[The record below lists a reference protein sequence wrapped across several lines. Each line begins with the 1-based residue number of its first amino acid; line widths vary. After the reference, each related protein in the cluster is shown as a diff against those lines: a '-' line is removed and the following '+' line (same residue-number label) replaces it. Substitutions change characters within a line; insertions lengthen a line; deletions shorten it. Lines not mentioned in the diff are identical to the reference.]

1 MASKPEPRAAKVAND
16 QSDFGVAEEIKDRLS
31 SELVFALVGPLGS
44 GVSTTASLIHEK
56 LTGPYKYKCPP
67 VLRPSDVIKEK
78 AALLGEAAPDNPNS
92 ASYVNKMQDLGNE
105 LRKKFGNNYLIEKN
119 IEKMYLFRKSEGGYD
134 GDVELPGRRAYVI
147 DSIKHMEELE
157 LLRSIYGES
166 LCVIGVFAPD
176 KIRDERLKDLGF
188 PEGERL
194 EVMDR
199 DQEEVMTFGQDTRNV
214 FVESDFFV
222 CNDKR
227 KADVE
232 QSIDRFLEL
241 IFDISVRTPTR
252 RESTMYEAEAA
263 AAKSAC
269 MSRQVGASI
278 VSAAGELIA
287 VGWND
292 VPKFGGGLYSED
304 DRNSIIKDPPSI
316 VDKDNRCHNWGGGIC
331 HNDKNKK
338 RIIDQV
344 VDSVSKIEGASK
356 EQRRAIEGAVART
369 DVKSLIEFSRSIHAE
384 MEAILS
390 VAREGKHSLV
400 GATLFTNTY
409 PCHNCA
415 RHIVA
420 AGISEVVYIRPYKK
434 SLALKLHHDAITEVP
449 DDGGKVLFRQYDG
462 VAPSIYFKIFLTPK
476 ERKDGGKKV
485 KTERGEALPVF
496 RIALDGKRDYEDKV
510 IADLA
515 KKEHSNP
522 A

>member
-1 MASKPEPRAAKVAND
+1 MASKPLSKVKSAAND
-16 QSDFGVAEEIKDRLS
+16 QIGSGVADEIKERFS
-31 SELVFALVGPLGS
+31 HELVFALVGPLGS
-44 GVSTTASLIHEK
+44 GVSTTAKLIIEK

-67 VLRPSDVIKEK
+67 ILKPSDVIRDK
-78 AALLGEAAPDNPNS
+78 ASLLGEIVPENPNS
-92 ASYVNKMQDLGNE
+92 STYVSKMQDLGNE
-105 LRKKFGNNYLIEKN
+105 LRDKFGNNYLIEKT
-119 IEKMYLFRKSEGGYD
+119 IEKMFIFRKDEGGYE
-134 GDVELPGRRAYVI
+134 GDVEIPGRRAYII
-147 DSIKHMEELE
+147 DSIKHMEELD

-176 KIRDERLKDLGF
+176 QLRDKRLEDLGF
-188 PEGERL
+188 SENERARL
-194 EVMDR
+194 MDR

-214 FVESDFFV
+214 FVEADFFI

-227 KADVE
+227 E
-232 QSIDRFLEL
+232 IDIGETVDRYLEL
-241 IFDISVRTPTR
+241 IFDVSVRTPTR

-278 VSAAGELIA
+278 VSASGELIA

-292 VPKFGGGLYSED
+292 VPKFGGGLYAED
-304 DRNSIIKDPPSI
+304 DRSSMSARPQGIVNKDF
-316 VDKDNRCHNWGGGIC
+316 RCHNWSGGVC
-331 HNDKNKK
+331 HNDQNKE
-338 RIIDQV
+338 RIIGQV
-344 VDSVSKIEGASK
+344 VDSVSKIEGASREK
-356 EQRRAIEGAVART
+356 REAIEAAVSRT
-369 DVKSLIEFSRSIHAE
+369 DVRSLIEFSRSIHAE

-449 DDGGKVLFRQYDG
+449 DENGKVLFRQYDG
-462 VAPSIYFKIFLTPK
+462 VSPSVYFKIFLTPR
-476 ERKDGGKKV
+476 ERKSGGKIAKMD
-485 KTERGEALPVF
+485 KRDALPVF
-496 RIALDGKRDYEDKV
+496 RVPLDAKRDFEDKV

-515 KKEHSNP
+515 QKEQP
-522 A
+522 DGA

>member
-1 MASKPEPRAAKVAND
+1 MASKFLPKVGTVAND
-16 QSDFGVAEEIKDRLS
+16 QSQTGVTEEIKDRLS
-31 SELVFALVGPLGS
+31 HELVFALVGPLGS

-56 LTGPYKYKCPP
+56 LTGPYKYLCPP
-67 VLRPSDVIKEK
+67 ILKPSDVIRDM
-78 AALLGEAAPDNPNS
+78 AGLLGEIAPDNINS
-92 ASYVNKMQDLGNE
+92 ANYVNKMQDLGNS
-105 LRKKFGNNYLIEKN
+105 LRDKFGNNYLIEKT
-119 IEKMYLFRKSEGGYD
+119 IEKMYLFRKDQGGYEGG
-134 GDVELPGRRAYVI
+134 VELPGRRAYVI

-157 LLRSIYGES
+157 LLRFIYGES

-176 KIRDERLKDLGF
+176 QLRDERLKDLGY
-188 PEGERL
+188 PEVERAR
-194 EVMDR
+194 VMDR

-214 FVESDFFV
+214 FVEADFFI
-222 CNDKR
+222 CNDR
-227 KADVE
+227 REVDVGLT
-232 QSIDRFLEL
+232 IDRYLEL

-278 VSAAGELIA
+278 VSASGELIA

-304 DRNSIIKDPPSI
+304 DRNSIGGQPPVVIDS
-316 VDKDNRCHNWGGGIC
+316 DNRCHNWGGGIC
-331 HNDKNKK
+331 HNDQNKK
-338 RIIDQV
+338 RIIGQV
-344 VDSVSKIEGASK
+344 VDTVSKIEGASK
-356 EQRRAIEGAVART
+356 EKRDAIEAAVSRT
-369 DVKSLIEFSRSIHAE
+369 DVKALIEFSRSIHAE

-420 AGISEVVYIRPYKK
+420 AGITEVVYIKPYKK
-434 SLALKLHHDAITEVP
+434 SLALQLHNDAITEVP
-449 DDGGKVLFRQYDG
+449 GDEGKVLFRQYDG
-462 VAPSIYFKIFLTPK
+462 VAPSVYFKIFQTPK
-476 ERKDGGKKV
+476 ERKNGGKKV
-485 KTERGEALPVF
+485 VTLRKDALPVF
-496 RIALDGKRDYEDKV
+496 RVPLDAKRDYENKV

-515 KKEHSNP
+515 KKEQPDS